1 MEVRSDCSPVG
12 KTDPFIVL
20 FHDDDSPILVS
31 IKFVQKKLAGSM
43 KCNLSLSSYPAA
55 QWQVVDSAYYCCLS

>member
-31 IKFVQKKLAGSM
+31 IKFVQKKLAG
-43 KCNLSLSSYPAA
+43 CP
-55 QWQVVDSAYYCCLS
+55 